1 MSLITC
7 FKNKYIDYLK
17 YYYYIGGMPEA
28 VATYIGTEDL
38 KKVRR
43 VQKKLLGAYE
53 NDFSKHAPIEIVTR
67 IKMLWNSIPT
77 QLAKENKKFIYGL
90 IREGARAREYEVAIT
105 WLIDC
110 GLVYKVNR
118 VKKPDFPLRAYQD
131 FQAFK
136 MFVLDI
142 GLLGAMSGLTDRM
155 ILQGNKM
162 FEEFK
167 GALTEQYV
175 FQQLRVDPDTDIFYW
190 SSDTATAEID
200 FLVQNEDHIIP
211 IEVKAEENLQA
222 KSLRSFCDKY
232 QPEIALRTSMSDY
245 RQQEWMTNVPLY
257 CIGKWKV

>member
-1 MSLITC
+1 
-7 FKNKYIDYLK
+7 
-17 YYYYIGGMPEA
+17 
-28 VATYIGTEDL
+28 
-38 KKVRR
+38 
-43 VQKKLLGAYE
+43 
-53 NDFSKHAPIEIVTR
+53 
-67 IKMLWNSIPT
+67 
-77 QLAKENKKFIYGL
+77 
-90 IREGARAREYEVAIT
+90 
-105 WLIDC
+105 
-110 GLVYKVNR
+110 
-118 VKKPDFPLRAYQD
+118 
-131 FQAFK
+131 
-136 MFVLDI
+136 
-142 GLLGAMSGLTDRM
+142 
-155 ILQGNKM
+155 M

-245 RQQEWMTNVPLY
+245 RQQEWMINVPLY